1 MLYIPK
7 IGGQIMQEINKKSPL
22 PLYYQLKESILSA
35 VKNKEFD
42 VGERLPSERELAEYH
57 NISRMTVKKAVDILV
72 DNGYLLRKQGSGTF
86 VTDYQQS
93 YSISPLLSFTKEMEK
108 KGLNYTTKIL
118 NFTEIRD
125 QNAAAKMNLNP
136 EAVLFKLER
145 LRLIENKPFL
155 LENTYLAA
163 ENFPNLK
170 KGDLQNNSLFKLI
183 KDKYNI
189 QLSSAEA
196 EVEAVIFDAAVSD
209 KMQVKEGMLGLYFE
223 QFSKNENDKII
234 EYTSAYYR
242 NDNYKFKFTFDLD

>member
-1 MLYIPK
+1 
-7 IGGQIMQEINKKSPL
+7 MQEINKNSPL
-22 PLYYQLKESILSA
+22 PLYYQLKESILNA
-35 VKNKEFD
+35 VKAEEFE

-72 DNGYLLRKQGSGTF
+72 DNGYLIRKQGSGTF

-93 YSISPLLSFTKEMEK
+93 YSISPLLSFSKEMEK

-118 NFTEIRD
+118 SYTDISD
-125 QNAAAKMNLNP
+125 SKAAEKMNLKA
-136 EAVLFKLER
+136 ETKLLKLER

-155 LENTYLAA
+155 LENTYLAF
-163 ENFPNLK
+163 NDFKDLK
-170 KGDLQNNSLFKLI
+170 KEELENSSLFKIL
-183 KDKYNI
+183 KDKYDI
-189 QLSSAEA
+189 QLSNAEA
-196 EVEAVIFDAAVSD
+196 EVEAVIFDAGIAD

-223 QFSKNENDKII
+223 QISKDENSEII

>member
-1 MLYIPK
+1 
-7 IGGQIMQEINKKSPL
+7 
-22 PLYYQLKESILSA
+22 
-35 VKNKEFD
+35 
-42 VGERLPSERELAEYH
+42 
-57 NISRMTVKKAVDILV
+57 MTVKKAVDILV
-72 DNGYLLRKQGSGTF
+72 DNGYLIRKQGSGTF

-108 KGLNYTTKIL
+108 KGLSYTTKIL
-118 NFTEIRD
+118 AFNKIRD
-125 QNAAAKMNLNP
+125 KQAAKKMNLDSKT
-136 EAVLFKLER
+136 ELFKLER

-163 ENFPNLK
+163 HNFKDLK
-170 KGDLQNNSLFKLI
+170 KNELENSSLFKII

-189 QLSSAEA
+189 QLSNAEA
-196 EVEAVIFDAAVSD
+196 EVEAVIFDSSIAD

-223 QFSKNENDKII
+223 QFSKNETDDII

>member
-1 MLYIPK
+1 
-7 IGGQIMQEINKKSPL
+7 MQEINKNSPL
-22 PLYYQLKESILSA
+22 PLYYQLKESILNA

-42 VGERLPSERELAEYH
+42 VGDRLPSERELAEYH

-86 VTDYQQS
+86 VTDYHQS

-118 NFTEIRD
+118 DFTEIKD
-125 QNAAAKMNLNP
+125 QDTAAKMNLNP
-136 EAVLFKLER
+136 DAKIFKLER

-163 ENFPNLK
+163 ENFSNLK
-170 KGDLQNNSLFKLI
+170 KDDLENNSLFKLV

-189 QLSSAEA
+189 QLSNAEA
-196 EVEAVIFDAAVSD
+196 EVEAVIFDSTIAD

-223 QFSKNENDKII
+223 QFSKNENEEII

-242 NDNYKFKFTFDLD
+242 NDNYKFKFTFDLA

>member
-1 MLYIPK
+1 
-7 IGGQIMQEINKKSPL
+7 MQEINKNSPL
-22 PLYYQLKESILSA
+22 PLYYQLKESILNA

-42 VGERLPSERELAEYH
+42 VGDRLPSERELAEYH

-118 NFTEIRD
+118 NFTELKD
-125 QNAAAKMNLNP
+125 QNAADKMNLKP
-136 EAVLFKLER
+136 AAKLFKLER

-163 ENFPNLK
+163 ENFSNLK
-170 KGDLQNNSLFKLI
+170 KDELENNSLFRLVKE
-183 KDKYNI
+183 KYNI
-189 QLSSAEA
+189 QLCNAEA
-196 EVEAVIFDAAVSD
+196 EVEAVIFDSTIAD

-223 QFSKNENDKII
+223 QFSKNENEEII

-242 NDNYKFKFTFDLD
+242 NDNYKFKFTFDLA

>member
-7 IGGQIMQEINKKSPL
+7 QEAKTMQKINKNSPL
-22 PLYYQLKESILSA
+22 PLYYQLKESILNA
-35 VKNKEFD
+35 VKNKDFE

-72 DNGYLLRKQGSGTF
+72 DNGYLIRKQGSGTF

-118 NFTEIRD
+118 SFTEIKD

-136 EAVLFKLER
+136 NAILFKLER

-163 ENFPNLK
+163 DNFSDLK
-170 KGDLQNNSLFKLI
+170 KEDLENNSLFQII
-183 KDKYNI
+183 KEKYNI
-189 QLSSAEA
+189 QLSNAEA
-196 EVEAVIFDAAVSD
+196 EVEAVIFNASIAG
-209 KMQVKEGMLGLYFE
+209 KMEIKEGMLGLYFE
-223 QFSKNENDKII
+223 QFSKNENEEII

-242 NDNYKFKFTFDLD
+242 NDNYKFRFTFDLN